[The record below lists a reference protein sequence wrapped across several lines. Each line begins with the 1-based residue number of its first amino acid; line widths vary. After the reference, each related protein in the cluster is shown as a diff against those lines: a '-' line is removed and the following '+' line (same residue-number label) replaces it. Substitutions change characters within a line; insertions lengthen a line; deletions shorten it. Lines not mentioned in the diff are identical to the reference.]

1 MATQDMSSYRLQEAM
16 AKIVWWLGRAESRAV
31 VLGDAGRDLSPI
43 DEHLVRT
50 VLANG
55 PVRITDLAVW
65 QGVDKSTITPQVRRL
80 EQRGLVKRSPDPGD
94 GRAALLTVTVKGRR
108 TCERMDAT
116 AVAFISE
123 ALQEWPEEDREAF
136 AALFSRFA
144 ENLTGVLNHR

>member
-1 MATQDMSSYRLQEAM
+1 MATHDMSSFRLQKAM
-16 AKIVWWLGRAESRAV
+16 AKIVWWLGRAESRAA
-31 VLGDAGRDLSPI
+31 VLGDAGRDLSPV

-50 VLANG
+50 ILANG

-80 EQRGLVKRSPDPGD
+80 EQKGLVKRSPDPGD
-94 GRAALLTVTVKGRR
+94 GRAALLTVTAKGRR

-123 ALQEWPEEDREAF
+123 ALREWPEEDREAF

-144 ENLTGVLNHR
+144 ETLTGVLNHR

>member
-123 ALQEWPEEDREAF
+123 ALREWPEEDREAF